1 MFQYDVCR
9 FNYIRMM
16 LYGVYVV
23 NWGHDEGGKSGQGWN
38 CCALPGDSVI
48 TTRRHR

>member
-1 MFQYDVCR
+1 
-9 FNYIRMM
+9 M

-48 TTRRHR
+48 TTRRHRWGRKHMDLFRVLF